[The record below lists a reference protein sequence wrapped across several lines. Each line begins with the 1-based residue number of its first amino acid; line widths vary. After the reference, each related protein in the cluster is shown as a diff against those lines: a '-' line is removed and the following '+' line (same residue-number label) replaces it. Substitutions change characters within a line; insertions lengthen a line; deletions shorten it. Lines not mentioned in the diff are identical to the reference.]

1 MARARRKDW
10 PKIEQEWA
18 AGQLS
23 QAEIARQFGISRA
36 AIIEHMA
43 KSGIEYAS
51 AAMSVLLKAQA
62 KLIAD
67 PDGGSK
73 PTGKPTGLKV
83 SEAVENAAERQAE
96 VIRLERKDIAALRV
110 LEERLLEELGDDP
123 AKPFITQYQGNIV
136 QAETGIAVT
145 ERIAALR
152 QLTAARAQRIA
163 LERVAFG
170 IDASKTPDS
179 SGPKDSLPGELL
191 RFFKP

>member
-1 MARARRKDW
+1 MARAKRKDW
-10 PKIEQEWA
+10 PEIEQEWM

-23 QAEIARQFGISRA
+23 KAEIARQYNLARSA
-36 AIIEHMA
+36 LSEHMD
-43 KSGIEYAS
+43 KEGVEYGSSAS
-51 AAMSVLLKAQA
+51 SVRQKAQA
-62 KLIAD
+62 KLLAD
-67 PDGGSK
+67 PEGIGK
-73 PTGKPTGLKV
+73 QAGKPAVLPV
-83 SEAVENAAERQAE
+83 PEAVENAAERQAE

-110 LEERLLEELGDDP
+110 LEEQFLEELGDEP
-123 AKPFITQYQGNIV
+123 TKPFITQYQGNIV

-179 SGPKDSLPGELL
+179 SGPKDSLPEELL
-191 RFFKP
+191 RFFR